1 MEKNKLDNLS
11 EKLFKINLD
20 LDTLRT
26 NINVSLFYI
35 NELMRDA
42 KNKKD
47 DKEVNERIKHV
58 TENYDE
64 MNFDGVIALIKDIE
78 KQTLLIGIERKQ
90 KK

>member
-1 MEKNKLDNLS
+1 MEKNKLDQLS
-11 EKLFKINLD
+11 ENLFKINLD

-47 DKEVNERIKHV
+47 DKKVLERIKNV
-58 TENYDE
+58 MDNYEE
-64 MNFDGVIALIKDIE
+64 MNFEGVIALIKEIE
-78 KQTLLIGIERKQ
+78 KQVLLIGIERKQ
-90 KK
+90 K

>member
-1 MEKNKLDNLS
+1 MEKNKLDELS
-11 EKLFKINLD
+11 EKLLKINLD

-35 NELMRDA
+35 NELIRDA

-47 DKEVNERIKHV
+47 NKEVNERIKQV
-58 TENYDE
+58 LDNYEE
-64 MNFDGVIALIKDIE
+64 MNSAGVIALIKDIE

-90 KK
+90 K